1 MDLFLSTFENRID
14 RKGRLS
20 VPAPFRAVLERRRDP
35 LYLFKSLTEPCLEG
49 CGPER
54 IGQIVD
60 AIDSMDSLS
69 EEVATLQT
77 MLSSAQEMKLD
88 GEGRIM
94 LSADFIG
101 FAELDDMALYAGI
114 GRSFQISNV
123 LTDFAVIEN
132 AIIAEQARRDEAFR
146 FFRPAFSDQ
155 DLIAGAMIVLER
167 VGLQVRADDL
177 VSDLAHGEWRLL
189 ELALALSGT
198 PSLLL
203 LDEPMAGAGPEETLH
218 MTRVIESM
226 RDNVGILLIEHD
238 MDAVFRHA
246 DVITVLVEGQII
258 ASGQP
263 DEIRANRDVLA
274 AYLGDEG

>member
-1 MDLFLSTFENRID
+1 WGLRVDLFLSTFENRID

-94 LSADFIG
+94 LSADFIA

-114 GRSFQISNV
+114 GRSFQIWLPARYRARETEARARARISDAACRR
-123 LTDFAVIEN
+123 LGGARPPPHKN
-132 AIIAEQARRDEAFR
+132 AGGSPGDPRGRR
-146 FFRPAFSDQ
+146 
-155 DLIAGAMIVLER
+155 
-167 VGLQVRADDL
+167 
-177 VSDLAHGEWRLL
+177 
-189 ELALALSGT
+189 
-198 PSLLL
+198 
-203 LDEPMAGAGPEETLH
+203 
-218 MTRVIESM
+218 
-226 RDNVGILLIEHD
+226 
-238 MDAVFRHA
+238 
-246 DVITVLVEGQII
+246 
-258 ASGQP
+258 
-263 DEIRANRDVLA
+263 
-274 AYLGDEG
+274 